1 MGDQINNQSVNFN
14 WRSYFG
20 QKNIFHED
28 HGRYLHYLLNVPL
41 LLNLKTLTFKS
52 TKPECVNKLRL
63 IIMIKYVHNK
73 IFNNN
78 VMSLRR
84 LRVNVRKNQG
94 KNTPSKLH
102 VEVKYERAGKVV
114 FLMLILV
121 WYQLL
126 TYIMPL

>member
-1 MGDQINNQSVNFN
+1 M
-14 WRSYFG
+14 
-20 QKNIFHED
+20 
-28 HGRYLHYLLNVPL
+28 
-41 LLNLKTLTFKS
+41 
-52 TKPECVNKLRL
+52 NKLRL

-102 VEVKYERAGKVV
+102 VGVKYEGAGKVV

-121 WYQLL
+121 WYQLF

>member
-1 MGDQINNQSVNFN
+1 
-14 WRSYFG
+14 
-20 QKNIFHED
+20 
-28 HGRYLHYLLNVPL
+28 
-41 LLNLKTLTFKS
+41 
-52 TKPECVNKLRL
+52 
-63 IIMIKYVHNK
+63 MIKYVHNK

-102 VEVKYERAGKVV
+102 VEVKYEGARKVV

-121 WYQLL
+121 WYQLF